1 MAEIAR
7 LKLAQDCFVT
17 CFNNADTAPSLAR
30 HTAMAPY
37 LKLIGRWTMKR
48 YLRLSIF
55 LGVVA
60 AAAALFGARYT
71 DWVSTAALAGE
82 GEAYLVV
89 LDAPDGFAAKAGR
102 LGFTKIEALNFSSLG
117 ASAHRVT
124 VPGGA
129 RLEAELRRLR
139 RAFPDAIIDQND
151 G

>member
-1 MAEIAR
+1 
-7 LKLAQDCFVT
+7 
-17 CFNNADTAPSLAR
+17 
-30 HTAMAPY
+30 
-37 LKLIGRWTMKR
+37 MKW